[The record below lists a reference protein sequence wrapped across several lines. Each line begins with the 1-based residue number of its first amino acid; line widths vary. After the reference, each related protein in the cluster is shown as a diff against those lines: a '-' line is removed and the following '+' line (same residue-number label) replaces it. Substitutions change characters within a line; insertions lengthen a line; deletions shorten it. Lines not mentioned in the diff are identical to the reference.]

1 MMGIQNLSIPV
12 NIDLAQFIG
21 YFKQLSPVSK
31 AIIFAE
37 LKKSMMISKS
47 TTFSLKG
54 TVLSYVAPFDPVS
67 ENDWEATL

>member
-1 MMGIQNLSIPV
+1 MVGIQNLSIPI

-21 YFKQLSPVSK
+21 YFKQLSPESK

-37 LKKSMMISKS
+37 LKKSMLVSKS
-47 TTFSLKG
+47 PKTSLKG

-67 ENDWEATL
+67 ENDWEAIS